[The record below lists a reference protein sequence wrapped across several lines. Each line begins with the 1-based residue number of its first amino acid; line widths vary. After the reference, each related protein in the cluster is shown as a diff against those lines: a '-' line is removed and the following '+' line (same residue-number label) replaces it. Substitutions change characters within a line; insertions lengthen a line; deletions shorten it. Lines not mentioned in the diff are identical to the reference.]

1 MNPLK
6 AIGSFFVYTSPDP
19 MDGYR
24 RFLRHKT
31 SKELQK
37 IAGTSSH
44 YSKTILINMI
54 IDDLKD
60 SD

>member
-1 MNPLK
+1 MNPLGL
-6 AIGSFFVYTSPDP
+6 IGSLFVYKSPEP
-19 MDGYR
+19 LDGYR
-24 RFLRHKT
+24 RFLRYKT

-54 IDDLKD
+54 IDGHR
-60 SD
+60 

>member
-1 MNPLK
+1 MKTVLD
-6 AIGSFFVYTSPDP
+6 AIGSLFVYTSPDP

-24 RFLRHKT
+24 RFLRYKT
-31 SKELQK
+31 SKELQT

-54 IDDLKD
+54 VDGSKD
-60 SD
+60 